1 MKLLHVDASPKSE
14 RSISRSLARHFVSCL
29 RKQNV
34 ELDIDYLDLTKNPPS
49 YIDELFT
56 IAAYTPAVQRT
67 AAMEQALARSTELC
81 QRVLDADALL
91 FAMPMHNFSYP
102 SVFKAFIDNIIRA
115 ELTYVVSS
123 SGQYIG
129 QLTRQKALFITT
141 RGTDMRAG
149 MPLSHMDALTPSLK
163 AAFGF
168 IGVQNPSFVNAQPT
182 QFAAAEEREKALERA
197 RNQLSDVARKWAK
210 EQNFQ

>member
-14 RSISRSLARHFVSCL
+14 RSNSRALARHFIACL
-29 RKQNV
+29 REQNV
-34 ELDIDYLDLTKNPPS
+34 ALDIDYLDVAQNPPAH
-49 YIDELFT
+49 IDESFT

-67 AAMEQALARSTELC
+67 AAMEQALAASTALC
-81 QRVLDADALL
+81 QRVLDADAFL

-102 SVFKAFIDNIIRA
+102 SVFKAFIDNIVRA
-115 ELTYVVSS
+115 ELTYVVGS

-129 QLTRQKALFITT
+129 LLTRQKTLFITT

-168 IGVQNPSFVNAQPT
+168 IGIQNPEFVNAQPT
-182 QFAAAEEREKALERA
+182 QFAATEEREKALQRA
-197 RNQLSDVARKWAK
+197 RIQLSDVARKWAK
-210 EQNFQ
+210 EQVFK